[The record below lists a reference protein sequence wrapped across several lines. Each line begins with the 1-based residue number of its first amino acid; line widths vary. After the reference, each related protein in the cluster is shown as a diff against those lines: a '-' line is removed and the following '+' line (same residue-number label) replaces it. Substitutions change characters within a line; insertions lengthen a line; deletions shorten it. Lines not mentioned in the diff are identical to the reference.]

1 MKAVAKLH
9 TYYIN
14 NASTK
19 MNYAHLNITETELYK
34 ALNESFNDIT
44 EFSDDEFKE
53 QENKINLFEE
63 ENSNLI
69 EDSIETLEIS
79 NEMVIENY
87 FNYSNEEL

>member
-1 MKAVAKLH
+1 MEAVAKLH

-14 NASTK
+14 NTLTEI
-19 MNYAHLNITETELYK
+19 NYAHLNITKTELYK

-53 QENKINLFEE
+53 QENELNLFEE
-63 ENSNLI
+63 ENSNFI
-69 EDSIETLEIS
+69 KDSIETPEIG